1 MGDGISRV
9 EWGCVC
15 LCLTCLGSFNL
26 AQLIEALASHAFR
39 FLPPAQSL
47 VVLDRERTGRRVL
60 LIPREVVAHL
70 DHGFGRMPV
79 GPSRY
84 KGA

>member
-1 MGDGISRV
+1 MGDGIPRV

-47 VVLDRERTGRRVL
+47 VVLDREPTGSKDP
-60 LIPREVVAHL
+60 LIRGVVTPL
-70 DHGFGRMPV
+70 DDGFGWILI
-79 GPSRY
+79 GPSR
-84 KGA
+84 